1 MSTLSHNSPLRNYLE
16 SHTLDSKKSIDDLL
30 SFLQENKISIDDAL
44 IESVWK
50 RVKQE
55 VHGNYVLY
63 KLKNMKFLRKIE
75 KEEKKIKVKMQ
86 EAKSKPPK
94 KKVNKYK
101 ILKAYYDAQSKKERK
116 GCGYKF
122 EYGLSDW

>member
-1 MSTLSHNSPLRNYLE
+1 MSKQRNNSPLRNYLE
-16 SHTLDSKKSIDDLL
+16 SHTLDSKKSIDDLI
-30 SFLQENKISIDDAL
+30 SFLQENKIGIDDAL

-50 RVKQE
+50 RVKQN

-63 KLKNMKFLRKIE
+63 KLNNMKFLKKIE
-75 KEEKKIKVKMQ
+75 KVEKEIEVKIQK
-86 EAKSKPPK
+86 AKSKPPK

-101 ILKAYYDAQSKKERK
+101 IIKAYYDAQSKKERD
-116 GCGYKF
+116 GCGFKF

>member
-1 MSTLSHNSPLRNYLE
+1 MSTLRHNTPLRNYLE
-16 SHTLDSKKSIDDLL
+16 SHTLDSKKSIDDLI
-30 SFLQENKISIDDAL
+30 SFLQENEIGIDDAL
-44 IESVWK
+44 IKSILK
-50 RVKQE
+50 RVNQN

-63 KLKNMKFLRKIE
+63 KLNNIKFLDKIE
-75 KEEKKIKVKMQ
+75 KVEEEIEVKLQ

-101 ILKAYYDAQSKKERK
+101 ILKAYYDAQSKKERN
-116 GCGYKF
+116 GCGFKF